1 MEINKQTSC
10 AKLSPQIVNRDK
22 NTIFQLEIIKKWLN
36 VNLIYGTSMR
46 RESALRCE

>member
-1 MEINKQTSC
+1 MVEKVPALTTSC
-10 AKLSPQIVNRDK
+10 NPQIVNRDK